1 MDAVV
6 ICFFCGLSSQLAY
19 QAWVS
24 SVKQALRER
33 QRRQKQMKRT
43 IKGEREGKEASRKET
58 FPTAASSG
66 RIFTLT
72 GYQQRAP
79 MKKEKTDL
87 KKKKIN
93 TAHFLVSVEHLIHK
107 FNESDFCT

>member
-1 MDAVV
+1 
-6 ICFFCGLSSQLAY
+6 
-19 QAWVS
+19 
-24 SVKQALRER
+24 
-33 QRRQKQMKRT
+33 MKRA

-66 RIFTLT
+66 RIFTLK

-87 KKKKIN
+87 KIKKNKKIN
-93 TAHFLVSVEHLIHK
+93 AAHFLVSVEHLIHK
-107 FNESDFCT
+107 FNESDFYTLSNGVHRSCCLSQ